1 MMKRPGDIEMHRR
14 RNWDLAIF
22 IGMVLVLIAFS
33 TDLRIGLNL
42 QLNAR
47 PDFQFFELVCILF
60 SLLLLF
66 SSPWLILRGRWPLEN
81 PDHLLILFL
90 LNALVLAFF
99 ADNFLHNVSRTKDFF
114 WAFGLYALLSNGPL
128 SRRSVAILIRFSVLS
143 AFIWSLVGIVQW
155 LGWDE
160 GFGGEAYKLF
170 LASQALYKT
179 TLDFTSGEIVKSSFA
194 HGIYLYPQ
202 NFIYYLICP
211 FFLSMGLAQRNKI
224 WLVPA
229 LGMMLAIVGTLSKT
243 FVLLA
248 AGFAGLFL
256 LYRFYRNLPVAVG
269 SCLGLAGA
277 VVLAIVLFGHYP
289 FWQQALATFI
299 WRLEI
304 WADTLR
310 MISEQPW
317 ILVAGD
323 GTALL
328 QSVYSRVS
336 YPNPHNVFLYFLVE
350 YGIFGAGLIITFF
363 CLRFRQLRVA
373 IDQFGDV
380 SPETRALFWGLLLFF
395 SMGIVDDMF
404 VQTQISA
411 LIFFYFG
418 LLTRMI
424 LRAEDRKDEAAEQS
438 AMTDAVVA

>member
-1 MMKRPGDIEMHRR
+1 
-14 RNWDLAIF
+14 
-22 IGMVLVLIAFS
+22 
-33 TDLRIGLNL
+33 
-42 QLNAR
+42 
-47 PDFQFFELVCILF
+47 
-60 SLLLLF
+60 
-66 SSPWLILRGRWPLEN
+66 
-81 PDHLLILFL
+81 
-90 LNALVLAFF
+90 
-99 ADNFLHNVSRTKDFF
+99 
-114 WAFGLYALLSNGPL
+114 
-128 SRRSVAILIRFSVLS
+128 
-143 AFIWSLVGIVQW
+143 
-155 LGWDE
+155 
-160 GFGGEAYKLF
+160 
-170 LASQALYKT
+170 
-179 TLDFTSGEIVKSSFA
+179 
-194 HGIYLYPQ
+194 
-202 NFIYYLICP
+202 
-211 FFLSMGLAQRNKI
+211 
-224 WLVPA
+224 
-229 LGMMLAIVGTLSKT
+229 
-243 FVLLA
+243 
-248 AGFAGLFL
+248 
-256 LYRFYRNLPVAVG
+256 
-269 SCLGLAGA
+269 LAGA